1 MRKDKINFQNSIN
14 KLIPKVVLN
23 GESDIRASIKLEV
36 TCGDS
41 TGIGS
46 FPL

>member
-1 MRKDKINFQNSIN
+1 MRKDKTHFQNSIN
-14 KLIPKVVLN
+14 KLTPKVVLN
-23 GESDIRASIKLEV
+23 GESDIRASVMLEV